1 MQIHAWSVKIRL
13 APPVEVLEGLALKPQ
28 PRTAK
33 AGAII
38 EVIAAATFV
47 EGHIIGI
54 DHATDL
60 ERGRARRVGKGRHD
74 AIGGEALVHLG
85 RHRFHAAIG
94 GVERSFKLHI
104 ACFERPYLEL
114 PRIEAIVDGVTC
126 WRRGH
131 GWSRESVEYGKR
143 VSGRVNLGGRR

>member
-1 MQIHAWSVKIRL
+1 MRRRPPRSTRTDTRFPYTTRFRS
-13 APPVEVLEGLALKPQ
+13 PPVEVLEGRALKPQ

-85 RHRFHAAIG
+85 RHRFHAALG
-94 GVERSFKLHI
+94 GVERSLKLHI
-104 ACFERPYLEL
+104 ACF
-114 PRIEAIVDGVTC
+114 
-126 WRRGH
+126 
-131 GWSRESVEYGKR
+131 
-143 VSGRVNLGGRR
+143 VSSEENTSD

>member
-1 MQIHAWSVKIRL
+1 MSIVSKLSSIYMFFTCYGAPPTQHFLPHPFPPRRPSDL
-13 APPVEVLEGLALKPQ
+13 PPVEGLEGRALKPQ

-60 ERGRARRVGKGRHD
+60 ERGRARRVGKGDR
-74 AIGGEALVHLG
+74 
-85 RHRFHAAIG
+85 
-94 GVERSFKLHI
+94 RS
-104 ACFERPYLEL
+104 
-114 PRIEAIVDGVTC
+114 
-126 WRRGH
+126 RRLNCSH
-131 GWSRESVEYGKR
+131 
-143 VSGRVNLGGRR
+143 